1 MIILKRNDA
10 HEAESND
17 NACKYFLNTGKCPRE
32 QCSYLHIAS
41 QEAKQKYIQNKEKRR
56 KLQTCATY
64 GNNATVHIG
73 SLHDPLTL
81 AEQLGSRHARAR
93 IFAKWLATS
102 FFQQNIHATHERNLC
117 VYDIAGGKG
126 EISFELIFRQQN
138 VLGRNIHC
146 IVVDP
151 RNPNKYKSGALP
163 RWQKKIIKVSLMIL
177 LFEALSTVPNFHIIS
192 LLEIKL

>member
-10 HEAESND
+10 HEAEGND

-56 KLQTCATY
+56 KHQTCATY

-73 SLHDPLTL
+73 SLHDPLTP

-93 IFAKWLATS
+93 IFAKWLATR
-102 FFQQNIHATHERNLC
+102 FFKQNIHFKDERNLC

-126 EISFELIFRQQN
+126 EISFELIFRQKN
-138 VLGRNIHC
+138 VVGRNIHC
-146 IVVDP
+146 IIVDP

-177 LFEALSTVPNFHIIS
+177 SFEALGFGILNLQNQLTLN
-192 LLEIKL
+192 

>member
-1 MIILKRNDA
+1 MIIFKRKDA
-10 HEAESND
+10 HESDVNQ

-41 QEAKQKYIQNKEKRR
+41 QEAKQKYIESKEKRR
-56 KLQTCATY
+56 KHQACATY

-73 SLHDPLTL
+73 SLHDPLTP

-102 FFQQNIHATHERNLC
+102 FFQQTIHSTNENLC

-126 EISFELIFRQQN
+126 EISFELMFRQKN
-138 VLGRNIHC
+138 VVGRNINC

-163 RWQKKIIKVSLMIL
+163 RWQKKIIKVSLITL
-177 LFEALSTVPNFHIIS
+177 SFKALGSGIIIFKIS
-192 LLEIKL
+192 LL